1 MSMTPVVTDPHKSD
15 RHMHET
21 HGHKTSSENGEKRE
35 EEGGR
40 EKKISLLL
48 RKYTS
53 HSCWVFSV
61 MIVSFQ
67 SPITLRDTFMR
78 LVATKQEPHLSMG
91 RKGRRRSTE
100 TEKLKGVVSLLYI
113 VATMLQ

>member
-15 RHMHET
+15 GHMHET
-21 HGHKTSSENGEKRE
+21 HGQENLIREWGEKG
-35 EEGGR
+35 GGR
-40 EKKISLLL
+40 GKKSLLL

-67 SPITLRDTFMR
+67 CPITLRDTFMR
-78 LVATKQEPHLSMG
+78 LMATKQEPHLSMG
-91 RKGRRRSTE
+91 RKGRRAQRKKS
-100 TEKLKGVVSLLYI
+100 
-113 VATMLQ
+113 

>member
-15 RHMHET
+15 GHMHET
-21 HGHKTSSENGEKRE
+21 HGHKTSSQNGEKRE
-35 EEGGR
+35 EEG
-40 EKKISLLL
+40 KKKSLLL

-67 SPITLRDTFMR
+67 SPITLRDTFMT
-78 LVATKQEPHLSMG
+78 LMATKQEPHLSMG
-91 RKGRRRSTE
+91 RKGRRAQRKKS
-100 TEKLKGVVSLLYI
+100 
-113 VATMLQ
+113 